1 MRFAGAKQEG
11 LTEAVVEKI
20 RDDFAASD
28 LTARQKLALAWTDAF
43 LADAEASPQLQR
55 EALAHFTPPELVE
68 LAAANAIFMGFSKIA
83 LALGDVPDD
92 LPLLEQP
99 TPDVS

>member
-1 MRFAGAKQEG
+1 
-11 LTEAVVEKI
+11 VVDKI

-28 LTARQKLALAWTDAF
+28 LSPRQKLVLAWTDAF
-43 LADAEASPQLQR
+43 LADAEAPPALQR
-55 EALAHFTPPELVE
+55 EALSQFTPAQLVE

-92 LPLLEQP
+92 LPLMEQA
-99 TPDVS
+99 TPDVA

>member
-1 MRFAGAKQEG
+1 M
-11 LTEAVVEKI
+11 TEAVVEKI

-28 LTARQKLALAWTDAF
+28 LAPQQKAVLAWTDAF
-43 LADAEASPQLQR
+43 LADAVAPPALQR
-55 EALAHFTPPELVE
+55 ELLAHFTPAQIVE

-92 LPLLEQP
+92 LPLIEQA
-99 TPDVS
+99 TPDVA

>member
-1 MRFAGAKQEG
+1 M
-11 LTEAVVEKI
+11 VEKI

-28 LTARQKLALAWTDAF
+28 LTPRQKLVLRWTDAF
-43 LADAEASPQLQR
+43 LADAEAPPELQR
-55 EALAHFTPPELVE
+55 DALAHFSPAQLVE

-92 LPLLEQP
+92 LPLLEQA
-99 TPDVS
+99 TPDVA